1 MKTIERKGKSE
12 FAVVTDFAKEFNI
25 PRTKLKYEVIDQ
37 GSKGFF
43 SLFGAKPVKIR
54 FFIEDDFQAL
64 KSFTRELLEKMNIEV
79 ESIQMQKE
87 NDSINVTI
95 AAPEVK
101 GFLIGKDGKML
112 DSIQHLLNR
121 YMKKTDEQALNIVLD
136 VDNYRQKKVEKLLFK
151 VKNISEKVRNS
162 GKSFTMD
169 PLIAPDRKLIHQF
182 IENEKDL
189 RTLTVGKG
197 AKKRIV
203 IMKDQPNNMSGGKPN
218 RNNNN
223 RPYYRK
229 KNNSNKGGRRPQRTE
244 NE

>member
-12 FAVVTDFAKEFNI
+12 FAVVTDFAKEFDI

-43 SLFGAKPVKIR
+43 NLFGAKPVRIK
-54 FFIEDDFQAL
+54 FFLEDNFQGL
-64 KSFTRELLEKMNIEV
+64 KSFVSELLGKMKIETELIQIKNEKDGIKV
-79 ESIQMQKE
+79 I
-87 NDSINVTI
+87 IT
-95 AAPEVK
+95 APEFK

-121 YMKKTDEQALNIVLD
+121 YMKKHDEQSPTVNLD
-136 VDNYRQKKVEKLLFK
+136 VDNYRQKKVEKLLSR
-151 VKNISEKVRNS
+151 VSYISDRVRSS

-169 PLIAPDRKLIHQF
+169 PLIAQDRKLIHQF
-182 IENEKDL
+182 IEQQQDL

-203 IMKDQPNNMSGGKPN
+203 IMKDQPNHSGRERTNFSDN
-218 RNNNN
+218 RS
-223 RPYYRK
+223 YYRQK
-229 KNNSNKGGRRPQRTE
+229 KTAGRGNKKIHQ
-244 NE
+244 NEKE